1 MNMNCAD
8 RERIFLDGST
18 EEWAALQEH
27 AAACRECGEEVRAW
41 RALSVTAK
49 ELQEEQ
55 QSPLLWNRIESS
67 LREQMAQAKEP
78 RKRIWSLLDFW
89 RDVPMAWQTALAAV
103 LVLALT
109 LAGGYLYT
117 RRSAPVNNAGNQLL
131 KTPALAEAER
141 TEREYTQAIDKL
153 AVSAKPQ
160 LDSPTSPLMASYR
173 EKLMLLDGA
182 IEELRTQAGLN
193 PSNAHLRYQLLA
205 MYQQK
210 QETLVEVLETKQ

>member
-131 KTPALAEAER
+131 KTPALAEVER

-153 AVSAKPQ
+153 AVSAKPTGFSHLAAYGQ
-160 LDSPTSPLMASYR
+160 LPREAHVVGWRHRGTSHASRAESFECSSSLPIARDVPT
-173 EKLMLLDGA
+173 
-182 IEELRTQAGLN
+182 
-193 PSNAHLRYQLLA
+193 
-205 MYQQK
+205 
-210 QETLVEVLETKQ
+210 ETGNTSGSFGD

>member
-1 MNMNCAD
+1 MKLNCAD
-8 RERIFLDGST
+8 RERIFLDGSA
-18 EEWAALQEH
+18 EEWAALEQH
-27 AAACRECGEEVRAW
+27 AASCQECGEEIRAW
-41 RALSVTAK
+41 QALSAAAK
-49 ELQEEQ
+49 ELKEEQ
-55 QSPLLWNRIESS
+55 ESPLLWNRIESS

-78 RKRIWSLLDFW
+78 SKRIWGTPDFW
-89 RDVPMAWQTALAAV
+89 RGIPLAWQTALAAA

-117 RRSAPVNNAGNQLL
+117 HHNPPVYDAGNQLL
-131 KTPALAEAER
+131 KTPALAEVER
-141 TEREYTQAIDKL
+141 TEREYTKAIDKL

-160 LDSPTSPLMASYR
+160 LDSQTSPLMASYR

-210 QETLVEVLETKQ
+210 QETLEEVLETKQ